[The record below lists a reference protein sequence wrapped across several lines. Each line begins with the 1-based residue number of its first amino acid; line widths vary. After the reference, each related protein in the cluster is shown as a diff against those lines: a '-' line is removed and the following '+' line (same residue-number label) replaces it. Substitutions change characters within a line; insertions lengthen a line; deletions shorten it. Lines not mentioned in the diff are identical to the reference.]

1 MAVGI
6 ASRLCAYGPSK
17 GGADHCAEAQCFG
30 TPEFRELGQSVFE
43 MGVTLQSRAASGRAF
58 TDHVTHELKSPLTS
72 IQGAA
77 ELLHSADLKE
87 EDRVALC
94 ETVSTASHRMNAL
107 LNDLRHHA
115 ISSQSGGV
123 GACLLTEA
131 ITQDLE
137 TQISAS
143 GDELVPLAV
152 AGLTAIIVQFGQNTA
167 AHGADQLDLVWG
179 FDKLT
184 ILNNG
189 DGIAVGYLERI
200 FDPFFPSRRDQ
211 GGTRMGLAVV
221 RSLLNAHGSRIDPVK
236 SAKGAPL

>member
-6 ASRLCAYGPSK
+6 ASRLCAYGPCK
-17 GGADHCAEAQCFG
+17 GGADHCAEAQYFG

-43 MGVTLQSRAASGRAF
+43 MGVTLQS
-58 TDHVTHELKSPLTS
+58 
-72 IQGAA
+72 
-77 ELLHSADLKE
+77 ADLKE
-87 EDRVALC
+87 EGRVALC
-94 ETVSTASHRMNAL
+94 ETVSTASHRMNTL

-115 ISSQSGGV
+115 IASQSGGV
-123 GACLLTEA
+123 GACLFTEA

-152 AGLTAIIVQFGQNTA
+152 AGLTAIIVQLAQNTA

-189 DGIAVGYLERI
+189 DGIAVGYLRLI
-200 FDPFFPSRRDQ
+200 FDPFFTRRRDQ
-211 GGTRMGLAVV
+211 GGLSWVLQLCVV
-221 RSLLNAHGSRIDPVK
+221 Y
-236 SAKGAPL
+236 